1 MECNQIPPAET
12 WVSFSDQQ
20 IRKFRNHLKNCPACR
35 RRILLS
41 APDLLLDELQSEPMP
56 GEFWLG
62 FWDSL
67 DKKLPERAPAV
78 ERNCL
83 PLMPVARWA
92 AVFAFTA
99 LMILFSQH
107 LSESPSSPRG
117 GLPARPTYSSVQPA
131 AELQPEP
138 SSAYPLVEEIQNPK
152 ATYYIIQ
159 AENDQKIVMMFD
171 PDMDL

>member
-1 MECNQIPPAET
+1 MECRHIPAAEI
-12 WVSFSDQQ
+12 WDSFSDQQ
-20 IRKFRNHLKNCPACR
+20 IREFRNHLRSCLACR
-35 RRILLS
+35 RRILAS

-56 GEFWLG
+56 EEFWLG

-67 DKKLPERAPAV
+67 ERRLPDRAPR
-78 ERNCL
+78 ERNRL

-92 AVFAFTA
+92 AVCAVTA
-99 LMILFSQH
+99 LLVLFSQH

-117 GLPARPTYSSVQPA
+117 GRSARPTTSYSSPSSLVPQPDS
-131 AELQPEP
+131 
-138 SSAYPLVEEIQNPK
+138 SSAYPLIEEVQNPK

-159 AENDQKIVMMFD
+159 AANDQKIVMMFD